1 MSVLKGYT
9 SGGAYAEFMEHRKGK
24 LKVGMLADLVML
36 SGDIEKT
43 DPHAIVDMKAV
54 LTMSD
59 GRITHEA

>member
-1 MSVLKGYT
+1 
-9 SGGAYAEFMEHRKGK
+9 MEHRKGK

-43 DPHAIVDMKAV
+43 DPHAIVEMKAL

-59 GRITHEA
+59 GRITHQA